1 MSFLVKVVII
11 MYLQCANDVTLRSSL
26 SSKMQSSMTTFNYID
41 VGMKNTPNFV
51 SIIDNYID
59 EQKVSWDDSI
69 VVGNVFTR
77 RCY

>member
-1 MSFLVKVVII
+1 
-11 MYLQCANDVTLRSSL
+11 
-26 SSKMQSSMTTFNYID
+26 MTTFNYID